1 MDEHKQVKNGIWTNV
16 WTVKRWQAIITLG
29 LLIASILGQLLF
41 AQGWKVNLERDIK
54 ERPTVEETR
63 RMIEKE
69 LLIYKED
76 IREIKLDIK
85 NLIRNKKE

>member
-41 AQGWKVNLERDIK
+41 AQSWKVNLERDVK

-85 NLIRNKKE
+85 NLIRNK